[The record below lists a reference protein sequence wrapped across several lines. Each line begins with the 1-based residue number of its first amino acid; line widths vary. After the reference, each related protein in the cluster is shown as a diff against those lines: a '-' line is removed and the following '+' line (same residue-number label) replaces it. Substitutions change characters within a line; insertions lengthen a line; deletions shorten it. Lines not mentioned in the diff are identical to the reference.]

1 MPSLLPGYEY
11 DIFISYRQKD
21 NRYDGW
27 VTEFVQNLKKELD
40 ATLKEDI
47 SIYFDTNPHD
57 GLLETH
63 NVDKSLEG
71 KLKCLIFI
79 PIISQTY
86 CDTKSF
92 AWQHEFC
99 VFNKLAS
106 KDQFGRDIKLSSG
119 NVASRILPVKIHD
132 LDVEDTSLLENE
144 LDGVLRAIEFIYK
157 ESGVNRPLKS
167 TDNKNDN
174 QNKSDYRNQ
183 VNKAAN
189 AIKELLTS
197 LKNPASSSAPI
208 TGYRLPVT
216 DNLRSRIRKK
226 LIITLLLLATIVST
240 YFLYPTLFS
249 SVKEDEARDK
259 SIAVLPFVNMS
270 NDPEQEYFSDG
281 ITEDI
286 ITQVSKISDLKVISR
301 TSVMQ
306 YKATDKTS
314 RQIGKELDVATIL
327 EGSVRREGNQIR
339 VVAQLIDART
349 NEHLWAE
356 TYDKELTHMFA
367 IQSNVAE
374 QIASALKAKLTQTDK
389 EGIEKK
395 PTENPAAYD
404 LYLRGKFHLREDSR
418 QEIDSAIM
426 IIEQAV
432 ATDSKFALA
441 YVALAG
447 AYNEIFFTYEANK
460 KWSELAFVALE
471 KALAID
477 PSLPEAYVVR
487 ARLLWT
493 HEKKFPHAQA
503 VAELRHVLSLRP
515 NFGEARVFLSVIF
528 AHIGLYDKAFEEVQK
543 ALELNPLDLATQ
555 TQLGDQFYYVQKY
568 LEAFAVFEKLPKD
581 FGGSFRASR
590 KAEVLLRLG
599 RIDEAGLR
607 VQQALEKFPNE
618 PYVNSVAAILYAARG
633 EKKLAE
639 ERIKIS
645 SRTGETLGHFHH
657 VAYNLGVA
665 CALMNNRAEAI
676 RWLQKTTEDGLHCF
690 PLFANDPYLNNL
702 RSDPQFK
709 LFLGAEQ
716 DRWEGYN
723 ATL

>member
-1 MPSLLPGYEY
+1 MSSTRQLAAILFTDIAGYTAMMQKDEATALAVVRKY
-11 DIFISYRQKD
+11 TAVLVETVASYRGAIVND
-21 NRYDGW
+21 YGDGNLCTFSSA
-27 VTEFVQNLKKELD
+27 TEAMRCAMDLQRRLQTEPQVPLRVGLHIGEVIFENEKP
-40 ATLKEDI
+40 
-47 SIYFDTNPHD
+47 FGD
-57 GLLETH
+57 G
-63 NVDKSLEG
+63 V
-71 KLKCLIFI
+71 
-79 PIISQTY
+79 
-86 CDTKSF
+86 
-92 AWQHEFC
+92 
-99 VFNKLAS
+99 
-106 KDQFGRDIKLSSG
+106 
-119 NVASRILPVKIHD
+119 NVASRIQSLGVANSILFSAEIHSKISNQA
-132 LDVEDTSLLENE
+132 EFSTISLGTFSFKNVSTPMEVFALANEGLVVPAREQMEGKLESNGNSLQGKGKSMQE
-144 LDGVLRAIEFIYK
+144 L
-157 ESGVNRPLKS
+157 
-167 TDNKNDN
+167 TDNRSTQIK
-174 QNKSDYRNQ
+174 RNLSIALFT
-183 VNKAAN
+183 VLILTALVYSNYERWLPEP
-189 AIKELLTS
+189 EL
-197 LKNPASSSAPI
+197 
-208 TGYRLPVT
+208 
-216 DNLRSRIRKK
+216 
-226 LIITLLLLATIVST
+226 
-240 YFLYPTLFS
+240 
-249 SVKEDEARDK
+249 K

-327 EGSVRREGNQIR
+327 EGSIRREGNQIR

-493 HEKKFPHAQA
+493 HENKFPHAQA

-528 AHIGLYDKAFEEVQK
+528 AHIGLYDKAFEEAQK

-618 PYVNSVAAILYAARG
+618 PYINSVAAILYAARG

-665 CALMNNRAEAI
+665 FALMNNRAEAI